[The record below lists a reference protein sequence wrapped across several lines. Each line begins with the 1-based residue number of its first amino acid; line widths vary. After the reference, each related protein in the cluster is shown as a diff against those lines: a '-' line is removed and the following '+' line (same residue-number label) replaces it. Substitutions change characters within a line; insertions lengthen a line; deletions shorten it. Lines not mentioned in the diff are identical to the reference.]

1 MNQTKH
7 TMNIQCKDCKILQIY
22 FPVTYDSASTK
33 IEAYFSFLS
42 GIAFPGSSSKEIF
55 AFSNPP
61 ISVIQNPTVVDT
73 DQWTFGNLIKEYH
86 RQGISPENQ
95 WRILEQSNY
104 EIADTYPKYLALPL
118 EDHFS
123 NEDVITAAK
132 FRSKGRLPVIT
143 YRCSKT
149 GAVLTRSSQPMVGLT
164 HFPRRLGHQHCMV
177 VEPRAIVVLA
187 SPFGCRRGGT
197 ARSSPRPY
205 Q

>member
-73 DQWTFGNLIKEYH
+73 DQWTFGDLIKEYH
-86 RQGISPENQ
+86 RQTLKVNC
-95 WRILEQSNY
+95 ILGTIHKLCHLVDGREKQIFLQSVT
-104 EIADTYPKYLALPL
+104 D
-118 EDHFS
+118 
-123 NEDVITAAK
+123 
-132 FRSKGRLPVIT
+132 
-143 YRCSKT
+143 
-149 GAVLTRSSQPMVGLT
+149 
-164 HFPRRLGHQHCMV
+164 
-177 VEPRAIVVLA
+177 
-187 SPFGCRRGGT
+187 
-197 ARSSPRPY
+197 
-205 Q
+205 